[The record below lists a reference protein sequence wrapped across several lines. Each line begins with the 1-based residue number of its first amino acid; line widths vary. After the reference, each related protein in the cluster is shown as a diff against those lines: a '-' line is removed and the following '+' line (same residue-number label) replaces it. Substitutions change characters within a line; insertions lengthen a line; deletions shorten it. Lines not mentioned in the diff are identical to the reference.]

1 MKITTYYVAAW
12 LSWFSAAA
20 IAASPEST
28 NIQCSESGR
37 KFSAEFKRENTSEI
51 STYGNPEFHYNGTLA
66 TCLAYTEVVD
76 GALDKDINSVWYS
89 RRITDIYSN
98 KVLAYSRYFIT
109 KSDPAKKVTQVNLGN
124 VGDVVNMLPAEFA
137 ATRAELFRQ

>member
-1 MKITTYYVAAW
+1 MKITTCYVVAW

-28 NIQCSESGR
+28 NIRCSESGR
-37 KFSAEFKRENTSEI
+37 KFSAEFKKENTSEI
-51 STYGNPEFHYNGTLA
+51 SIYGNPEFHYNGTLA
-66 TCLAYTEVVD
+66 TCLVYTEVVD
-76 GALDKDINSVWYS
+76 GAPDINSVWYS

-109 KSDPAKKVTQVNLGN
+109 KSDPAKKVTLVNLGN